1 MHQIWTST
9 EVPPI
14 FHTYQFYIRAITIFS
29 NSKQLSVVELDSPP
43 PENIAIFFY
52 PILFSLYVIFLLSI
66 LFYFSFEFLS
76 LFPSHFFTHF
86 TCLFGVHNGT
96 HWMKLSNWPTRKC
109 YIFKHFNF
117 FGLLLVWRYVH
128 IELQPSYWNG
138 PYVCKVAWST
148 FFFFFFSRE
157 LCCYFTWR
165 TTSLPGSLIYLQ
177 LRNETK
183 WFSYFFIFF

>member
-1 MHQIWTST
+1 MSFIWLPSSHGHKPWCSSNTCWFVNTLSLEMHQIWTST
-9 EVPPI
+9 VVPHI
-14 FHTYQFYIRAITIFS
+14 FHTCQFYIRAITIFS

-43 PENIAIFFY
+43 PENIAILFD

-128 IELQPSYWNG
+128 ISISNYNHPIGMALMC
-138 PYVCKVAWST
+138 V
-148 FFFFFFSRE
+148 R
-157 LCCYFTWR
+157 
-165 TTSLPGSLIYLQ
+165 
-177 LRNETK
+177 
-183 WFSYFFIFF
+183 

>member
-1 MHQIWTST
+1 MHQIWTSIV
-9 EVPPI
+9 VPHI
-14 FHTYQFYIRAITIFS
+14 FHTCQFYIRAITFFS

-43 PENIAIFFY
+43 PENIAILFD

-148 FFFFFFSRE
+148 YNWEMKQS
-157 LCCYFTWR
+157 
-165 TTSLPGSLIYLQ
+165 GSL
-177 LRNETK
+177 N
-183 WFSYFFIFF
+183 